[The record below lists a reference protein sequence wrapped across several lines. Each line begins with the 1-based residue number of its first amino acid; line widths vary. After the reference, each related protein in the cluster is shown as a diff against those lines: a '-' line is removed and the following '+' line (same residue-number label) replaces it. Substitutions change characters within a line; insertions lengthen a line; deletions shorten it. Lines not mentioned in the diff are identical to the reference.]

1 MFLYWGRR
9 GLTQFALE
17 VARAARADSDLA
29 ATISLS
35 RQNENIAAF
44 RELGESLFLIDT
56 FSSNIG
62 VLTQSWRIPS
72 LRQQLLTRMRSDRT
86 DVVIDLMPHVWS
98 SLMVPAI
105 QSAGALY
112 VPIVHDAATHPGD
125 YRTRWVKRILDQS
138 LRRADRVLT
147 LSRAVARQLI
157 DTRRVSKDKV
167 VTLFHPDL
175 AYGTPGGRRT
185 DQPGNPFR
193 LMFMGRIMPYK
204 GLSLFLEAVDQ
215 LHRDGIMVEVGVFGE
230 GALGEDAERL
240 SAMGA
245 EVVNHWLSDAEIA
258 AILPR
263 FDAVVLSHT
272 EASQSGVAAAAFGAG
287 LPVIATPV
295 GGLVEQVI
303 DGQTGVLAS
312 RVDADAL
319 SHAMKRLMFDPA
331 LYRQIHHVIAG
342 ARDERSMAR
351 FVSEC
356 VALAQRGRGVGRG

>member
-98 SLMVPAI
+98 SLMVTAI
-105 QSAGALY
+105 QSAGASY
-112 VPIVHDAATHPGD
+112 VPIVHDAAAHPGD

-138 LRRADRVLT
+138 LLRADRVLT

-157 DTRRVSKDKV
+157 DTRRVSEGQGRHAVPSGPGLWHARRQAHRPAGQPVSADV
-167 VTLFHPDL
+167 H
-175 AYGTPGGRRT
+175 GTHHAVQGLVAVSRCGRSVAPGRHHGGGRRL
-185 DQPGNPFR
+185 R
-193 LMFMGRIMPYK
+193 RGRARR
-204 GLSLFLEAVDQ
+204 GCRA
-215 LHRDGIMVEVGVFGE
+215 
-230 GALGEDAERL
+230 
-240 SAMGA
+240 
-245 EVVNHWLSDAEIA
+245 
-258 AILPR
+258 
-263 FDAVVLSHT
+263 
-272 EASQSGVAAAAFGAG
+272 
-287 LPVIATPV
+287 PV
-295 GGLVEQVI
+295 G
-303 DGQTGVLAS
+303 DGRGSGQ
-312 RVDADAL
+312 
-319 SHAMKRLMFDPA
+319 P
-331 LYRQIHHVIAG
+331 
-342 ARDERSMAR
+342 
-351 FVSEC
+351 
-356 VALAQRGRGVGRG
+356 LAQRRRDRGHPAAVRRGGAIAHRSQPVGSCRGWLHSAPGCRSSRRRSAGSSSR